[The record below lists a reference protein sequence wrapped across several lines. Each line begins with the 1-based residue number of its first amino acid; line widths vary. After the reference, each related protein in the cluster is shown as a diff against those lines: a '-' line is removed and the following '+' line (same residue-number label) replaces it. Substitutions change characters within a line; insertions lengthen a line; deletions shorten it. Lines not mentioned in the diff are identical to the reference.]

1 MLVIETKKLQRQT
14 KKEKWKRTW
23 LTLRKLC
30 MGDIPSQIKVATR
43 CYWFWSSLTTE
54 SREICTFRVL
64 VVDYLFSSFL
74 QSTSLWCLSSPVV
87 LPLKTILDTQRFP
100 LRKTTIWWK
109 TRDEINIR
117 RYSYRE
123 AHYSHI
129 HSPLLLFDVLVAVAV
144 ACSRLRDK

>member
-1 MLVIETKKLQRQT
+1 MFVIETKKLQRQT

-64 VVDYLFSSFL
+64 VVDYFIFFVSAVDVF
-74 QSTSLWCLSSPVV
+74 VV
-87 LPLKTILDTQRFP
+87 LELTSRVTTQNNSWHATISP
-100 LRKTTIWWK
+100 EKTTIWWK

-117 RYSYRE
+117 RYPYRE

-129 HSPLLLFDVLVAVAV
+129 HSPLLLFDVLVAVAT